1 MAGIERGKVYLGDA
15 GKNAEL
21 KLRVKGELRAKAHV
35 LAEKSAEEH
44 RQAQRD
50 IYELRSKR

>member
-1 MAGIERGKVYLGDA
+1 MAGIERGKVYQGDPN
-15 GKNAEL
+15 KNTEL
-21 KLRVKGELRAKAHV
+21 KLRVKGELRAKAYV
-35 LAEKSAEEH
+35 LARKSEAEH